1 MKLKV
6 ALLFTLISL
15 SDLGHALYGGKAIG
29 ENPSLAA
36 VVSLHLSDAE
46 KPEHDFFCSG
56 VLVAPDKIL
65 TTGHC
70 IEVMAT
76 EVYEQWNIFSYEP
89 EKLKVKIAGVKY
101 AVADVILAPSY
112 FESTGL
118 DAEDLALIKLKI
130 PVTSVKP
137 FKIAP
142 LVSLKAKIPAT
153 LVAHGQVAD
162 TTILGIKK
170 YAQTSVVYTDGLKAG
185 VCAGDSG
192 GAILVKSGSDY
203 LLAGILSAQEEGC
216 VRKTGVSVFPKIL
229 K

>member
-1 MKLKV
+1 MNLKV
-6 ALLFTLISL
+6 LLLFTLVAF

-29 ENPSLAA
+29 ANPAMNA

-46 KPEHDFFCSG
+46 KPEYDFFCSG

-70 IEVMAT
+70 IEVMAS

-101 AVADVILAPSY
+101 AVADVILAPTY

-118 DAEDLALIKLKI
+118 DAEDLALIKLKN
-130 PVTSVKP
+130 PVTTVKP
-137 FKIAP
+137 FKLAP
-142 LVSLKAKIPAT
+142 LSSLMAKKSVT
-153 LVAHGQVAD
+153 LVARGQMAE
-162 TTILGIKK
+162 TTITSVKK
-170 YAQTSVVYTDGLKAG
+170 YAHTSVILTDGSKSG

-192 GAILVKSGSDY
+192 GALLVKSSSEY

-216 VRKTGVSVFPKIL
+216 PKKTGVAIFPKIL

>member
-1 MKLKV
+1 MKFKV
-6 ALLFTLISL
+6 ALLFILISL
-15 SDLGHALYGGKAIG
+15 SDLSHALYGSKAVG
-29 ENPSLAA
+29 VNPSLNA

-46 KPEHDFFCSG
+46 KPEYDFFCSG

-112 FESTGL
+112 FESVGL
-118 DAEDLALIKLKI
+118 DAEDLALIKLKK

-137 FKIAP
+137 FKLAP
-142 LVSLKAKIPAT
+142 INSLKAKQAAS
-153 LVAHGQVAD
+153 LVARGQIAE
-162 TTILGIKK
+162 TTILAVKK
-170 YAQTSVVYTDGLKAG
+170 YAHTSVVFTDGSKAG

-192 GAILVKSGSDY
+192 GALLVKSGSEY

-216 VRKTGVSVFPKIL
+216 PKKSGISIFPKIL

>member
-1 MKLKV
+1 MNFKV
-6 ALLFTLISL
+6 VLLFILVSL
-15 SDLGHALYGGKAIG
+15 SDLSHALYGGKSVSKDPAY
-29 ENPSLAA
+29 SA

-46 KPEHDFFCSG
+46 KPQYDFFCSG

-76 EVYEQWNIFSYEP
+76 EAYEQWNLFSYEP

-112 FESTGL
+112 FESNGL
-118 DAEDLALIKLKI
+118 DAEDLALVKLKKPI
-130 PVTSVKP
+130 TTVKP
-137 FKIAP
+137 LKISP
-142 LVSLKAKIPAT
+142 FNTLKVKQAVT
-153 LVAHGQVAD
+153 LVARGQMAES
-162 TTILGIKK
+162 TIIAIKK
-170 YAQTSVVYTDGLKAG
+170 FPKTSAIFTDGAKSG

-192 GAILVKSGSDY
+192 GALLVKSGSEF
-203 LLAGILSAQEEGC
+203 LLAGILSVQEEGC
-216 VRKTGVSVFPKIL
+216 PRKAGLSIYPKIL

>member
-1 MKLKV
+1 MKFKV
-6 ALLFTLISL
+6 ALLLTLISL
-15 SDLGHALYGGKAIG
+15 SNLSHALYGGKVVSG
-29 ENPSLAA
+29 NSSLNA

-89 EKLKVKIAGVKY
+89 EKLKVKIAGVKH

-118 DAEDLALIKLKI
+118 DAEDLALIKLKK

-137 FKIAP
+137 FKLAA
-142 LVSLKAKIPAT
+142 LSTLKAKQPAT
-153 LVAHGQVAD
+153 LVVRGQMAE
-162 TTILGIKK
+162 TTILAVKK
-170 YAQTSVVYTDGLKAG
+170 YAQSSVVYTDGSKAG
-185 VCAGDSG
+185 VCSGDSG
-192 GAILVKSGSDY
+192 GALLVKSGSEF

-216 VRKTGVSVFPKIL
+216 VRKTGVSIFPKIL